1 MLTAQRGVIGEN
13 LKQLMKKISLMLT
26 VMMVSLNISATEYY
40 VAKSGDDHHSGT
52 RESPFLTIQ
61 TAANIAQP
69 GDVITVH
76 QGIYRERVDPVNSG
90 LNNLNRIIYQA
101 AEGEKVVI
109 KGSEIIKKWAK
120 VEKSVWK
127 AEVPNTLFGDYN
139 PYSDLIEGDW
149 FNPEGIKHHTG
160 EVFINGKSLFEQNT
174 MAGVKNP
181 KVHSRALDKS
191 ASMYTWYAEAG
202 EEYTTIWANFQEFDP
217 NREEVEINV
226 RAACFYPGR
235 TGVNYITVRGFEM
248 SQAATQWAAPTA
260 EQIGLIGTH
269 WSLGWIIENN
279 IISNSKSVGIA
290 LGKDR
295 ATGHN
300 VWMNNKQKDGATHYN
315 EVIFRALEV
324 GWSKEK
330 IGSHIVRNNVIFE
343 CGQAGIVGS
352 LGGIFSK
359 ICNNHIYDIYT
370 KRTYSGAELA
380 GIKIHA
386 SIDMLIENN
395 RIHNAFIGIWL
406 DWMAQGTRVTRN
418 VLYDNSHHDFFT
430 EVNHGPYLVDNN
442 LFLTQTGLSIQDASE
457 GGAFVHNLFA
467 GKTKSFNVP
476 NRVTPYHLAHS
487 TKVVCLRNI
496 RGGDNRFFNNIFIRT
511 EEFTEETF
519 TDRAGQHISIGYGMN
534 EYDNAQYESFT
545 DGKLLYNAAKP
556 YKNEPNYIENQDFKP
571 GVEIEESEDGL
582 FLNLE
587 FDNSVTEPKTML
599 VNTEKLGSTI
609 VSEAVFEQFDGTP
622 YNISID
628 FSGNQRDETNPRVGP
643 FESLEAGKNKI
654 RIW

>member
-1 MLTAQRGVIGEN
+1 MLRTNIVITLLFGIF
-13 LKQLMKKISLMLT
+13 ISCSNSDSET
-26 VMMVSLNISATEYY
+26 TEKAVTKNGKEYH
-40 VAKSGDDHHSGT
+40 VAKTGDDKNEGSSS
-52 RESPFLTIQ
+52 SPLLTIQ
-61 TAANIAQP
+61 AAAELAQP

-90 LNNLNRIIYQA
+90 LNDLNRIIYQA

-109 KGSEIIKKWAK
+109 KGSEIVKDWEK
-120 VEKSVWK
+120 VKKSVWK
-127 AEVPNTLFGDYN
+127 AVVPNTLFGDYN
-139 PYSDLIEGDW
+139 PYTDLIEGDW

-160 EVFINGKSLFEQNT
+160 EVFINGRSLFEQNS
-174 MAGVKNP
+174 MEGVMTP
-181 KVHSRALDKS
+181 KEHSKAVNTS
-191 ASMYTWYAEAG
+191 VSMYTWYAEVD
-202 EEYTTIWANFQEFDP
+202 EESTTLWANFQELNP
-217 NREEVEINV
+217 NKEEVEINV
-226 RAACFYPGR
+226 REACFYPGR
-235 TGVNYITVRGFEM
+235 TGVNYITIRGFEM

-269 WSLGWIIENN
+269 WSRGWIIENN
-279 IISNSKSVGIA
+279 IVSNSKSVGIA

-330 IGSHIVRNNVIFE
+330 IGSHIVRNNVIFD
-343 CGQAGIVGS
+343 CGQAGVVGS
-352 LGGIFSK
+352 LGAVFSK
-359 ICNNHIYDIYT
+359 IYNNHIYDIYT
-370 KRTYSGAELA
+370 KRTYSGAEMA

-418 VLYDNSHHDFFT
+418 VLYDNSHHDFFS

-467 GKTKSFNVP
+467 GKTISFNVL
-476 NRVTPYHLAHS
+476 NRVTPYHPAHS
-487 TKVVCLRNI
+487 TKVLCLRNI

-511 EEFTEETF
+511 GEFKEETL
-519 TDRAGQHISIGYGMN
+519 TDNAGQNISIGYGLSG
-534 EYDNAQYESFT
+534 YDNAEYESYA
-545 DGKLLYNAAKP
+545 DGNLFYNGARP
-556 YKNEPNYIENQDFKP
+556 YKSETNFLEKPDYIP
-571 GVEIEESEDGL
+571 GLEIEKSEDGL

-587 FDNSVTEPKTML
+587 FDNSVTELKTKL
-599 VNTEKLGSTI
+599 VNTERLGTTI
-609 VSEAVFEQFDGTP
+609 VSEAVFEQFDGTR
-622 YNISID
+622 YNIRTD
-628 FSGNQRDETNPRVGP
+628 FSGSKRDETHPRVGP
-643 FESLEAGKNKI
+643 FESLEAGNNKI